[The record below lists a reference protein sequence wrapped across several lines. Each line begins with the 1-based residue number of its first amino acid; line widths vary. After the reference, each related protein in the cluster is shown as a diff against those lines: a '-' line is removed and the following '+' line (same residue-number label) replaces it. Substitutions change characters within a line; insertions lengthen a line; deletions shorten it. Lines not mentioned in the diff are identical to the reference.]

1 MIKNFK
7 HPYKSFDEQ
16 IAILKSRGVEINDYE
31 FARNALMTFPY
42 YSIIN
47 GYKDMFLKQKEPD
60 VYRAGTSFEMLYQ
73 VHWID
78 IQVSNI
84 IFKYSLAVEERLKA
98 LVSNIIARNFSID
111 EEKYLDKRNYSK
123 ARSQRGKIDDF
134 MQAIEDAKQTSKIAQ
149 HYIKEE
155 SNLPPWIAAEI
166 ISFGSMVNWYSALSL
181 NEKKEVVNLF
191 LKKMPTNGLVKT
203 EDKLQF
209 CKICL
214 EQVYRF
220 RNLSAH
226 GNRTFKLQLS
236 ETNTQKRRFLDKFSI
251 SFLYKANDE
260 IDLPRN
266 GLFSIIVSIVVL
278 LDDQYLISNM
288 IDELESI
295 VNTYGNKNLF
305 NGKSIYDLFEVD
317 ENFISRLQEF
327 MDLKFP
333 NKTDN

>member
-1 MIKNFK
+1 MSKKFN

-16 IAILKSRGVEINDYE
+16 IALLESRGVVINDYE
-31 FARNALMTFPY
+31 FAKNALMTFPY

-60 VYRAGTSFEMLYQ
+60 IYRTGTSFEMLYQ

-98 LVSNIIARNFSID
+98 IVSNIIARKFSID
-111 EEKYLDKRNYSK
+111 EDKYLDKRNYSK
-123 ARSQRGKIDDF
+123 AKPQRGKINDF
-134 MQAIEDAKQTSKIAQ
+134 IQAIEDAKQTNKIAQ
-149 HYIKEE
+149 HYMKEE
-155 SNLPPWIAAEI
+155 GNLPPWIAAET
-166 ISFGSMVNWYSALSL
+166 ISFGSMVNWYSALSI
-181 NEKKEVVNLF
+181 NEKKEVVNIF
-191 LKKMPTNGLVKT
+191 LQRMPTQGLVT
-203 EDKLQF
+203 TNDKLQF
-209 CKICL
+209 YKICL

-226 GNRTFKLQLS
+226 GNRTFKLRLS
-236 ETNTQKRRFLDKFSI
+236 ETDTQKISFLDEFSI
-251 SFLYKANDE
+251 SFLYKAKNGNE
-260 IDLPRN
+260 LPRN
-266 GLFSIIVSIVVL
+266 GLFSVVVSIIVL

-295 VNTYGNKNLF
+295 VNTYGNENLF

-317 ENFISRLQEF
+317 KNFILRLKEF
-327 MDLKFP
+327 MNLKFP
-333 NKTDN
+333 SENGN

>member
-1 MIKNFK
+1 MSKNFK

-31 FARNALMTFPY
+31 FAKNALMTFPY

-60 VYRAGTSFEMLYQ
+60 IYRTGTSFEMLYQ

-78 IQVSNI
+78 VQVSNI

-98 LVSNIIARNFSID
+98 LVSNIVARNFSID

-123 ARSQRGKIDDF
+123 KRAQRGKISDF
-134 MQAIEDAKQTSKIAQ
+134 MNAIEDAKQSSKIAQ
-149 HYIKEE
+149 HYIDEE
-155 SNLPPWIAAEI
+155 GNLPPWIAAEV
-166 ISFGSMVNWYSALSL
+166 ISFGSMVNWYSTLSI
-181 NEKKEVVNLF
+181 NEKKEVVNIF
-191 LKKMPTNGLVKT
+191 LQRMPKHENVTT
-203 EDKLQF
+203 DDKLQF

-226 GNRTFKLQLS
+226 GNRTFKLRLKES
-236 ETNTQKRRFLDKFSI
+236 DTQKIRFLEKFSI
-251 SFLYKANDE
+251 SFLYKTKNGE
-260 IDLPRN
+260 ELPRN
-266 GLFSIIVSIVVL
+266 GLFSIIVSIIVL
-278 LDDQYLISNM
+278 LDDQYLISTM
-288 IDELESI
+288 IDELESV
-295 VNTYGNKNLF
+295 VNTYGNQNLF

-317 ENFISRLQEF
+317 KDFISRLQEF
-327 MDLKFP
+327 MNMKFP
-333 NKTDN
+333 S